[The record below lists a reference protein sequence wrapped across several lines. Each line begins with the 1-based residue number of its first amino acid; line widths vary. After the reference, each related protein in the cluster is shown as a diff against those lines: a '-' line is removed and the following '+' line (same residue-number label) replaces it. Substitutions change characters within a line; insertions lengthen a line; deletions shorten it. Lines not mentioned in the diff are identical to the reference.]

1 MGTRHFTK
9 EHKEKLRLAQPHRII
24 PPQKELLFDLYLR
37 QKKSTR
43 EIADQLGR
51 NQRRIMSWLKLYSI
65 PRRTYKENKMPV
77 KKGGTHNWGK
87 KISKIMIGNKNGKI
101 GKEHWNWQGGITPIN
116 AKERNSKRYKE
127 WRAKVFER
135 DNWTCQ
141 NCRRRGGYLEA
152 DHIKPFSL
160 YPKLRYKVSNGRAL
174 CKKCHNLIGWQL
186 FKDANPK
193 QIYA

>member
-24 PPQKELLFDLYLR
+24 PPKKKLLLDLYLE

-43 EIADQLGR
+43 EIADILHR
-51 NQRRIMSWLKLYSI
+51 NQANIMRWLKLYEI
-65 PRRTYKENKMPV
+65 PRRTYEENKMPV
-77 KKGGTHNWGK
+77 KRGGHHDWGK
-87 KISKIMIGNKNGKI
+87 TIGKKMIGNKNSKNGKD
-101 GKEHWNWQGGITPIN
+101 HWNWQGGITPIN

-127 WRAKVFER
+127 WRTKVFKR
-135 DNWTCQ
+135 DNYTCQ
-141 NCRRRGGYLEA
+141 NCGKRGGYLEA

-160 YPKLRYKVSNGRAL
+160 YPKLRYKVSNGRTL

-186 FKDANPK
+186 FKDANPRTNL
-193 QIYA
+193 